1 MRCIADVKTK
11 RNIKYISKYEHQKV
25 LVFLWQTSYT
35 IHTVVK
41 KQTKKSLSTPRKI
54 HRHIKLAIIPHKDN
68 DYRPHMIR
76 RYGIMSIIL
85 LLFVTYGANNYA
97 NTGDVLGQQANITP
111 SALLKTINKARE
123 DNNLGDLQINSQ
135 LNQAAYAKAQD
146 MFEKQYWSHVSP
158 TGIQP
163 WKWMND
169 AKYNYSHAG
178 ENLAK
183 GFSSSSA
190 VTAAWMASPEH
201 RANVLGSDYRDVG
214 FAIVEGELQGK
225 DTVLVVS
232 MYGDP
237 VMAGIVAGASVK
249 INDAEQSSGV
259 LAVIGE
265 KVKALPAVAIGNIVI
280 VLLAAMLALMAHVYR
295 RKLPRNIRIT
305 WYRHHDIYKAIGL
318 TSLSIIIVFMY
329 SGGQI

>member
-1 MRCIADVKTK
+1 M
-11 RNIKYISKYEHQKV
+11 
-25 LVFLWQTSYT
+25 TS
-35 IHTVVK
+35 
-41 KQTKKSLSTPRKI
+41 
-54 HRHIKLAIIPHKDN
+54 
-68 DYRPHMIR
+68 
-76 RYGIMSIIL
+76 
-85 LLFVTYGANNYA
+85 GANNYV

-111 SALLKTINKARE
+111 GALLETINLARE
-123 DNNLGDLQINSQ
+123 QHNLGELALNPQ

-158 TGIQP
+158 GGVQP

-183 GFSSSSA
+183 GFSSSNA

-201 RANVLGSDYRDVG
+201 RANVLGSDYHDVG
-214 FAIVEGELQGK
+214 FAIVEGELLGK

-237 VMAGIVAGASVK
+237 VPAGTVAGASVT
-249 INDAEQSSGV
+249 INDAAQSSGG
-259 LAVIGE
+259 LAIIGE

-280 VLLAAMLALMAHVYR
+280 VLMAAMLALVAHTYR
-295 RKLPRNIRIT
+295 RKLPRNLRVK
-305 WYRHHDIYKAIGL
+305 WYKHHDIYKAIGL
-318 TSLSIIIVFMY
+318 ASLSIVIIFMY